1 MRMQLPVSL
10 TTDMSHYI
18 AKENLPMCLTY
29 WTGHLGH
36 LAVGTP
42 ASCFRLRSDQTVI
55 LRPSTN
61 VFSAFASRR
70 QNMHRCK
77 LECGPIPNVMAAL
90 PNVGGALCSTPQS
103 LADAH

>member
-61 VFSAFASRR
+61 VFPLSQVDVRTCIDV
-70 QNMHRCK
+70 N
-77 LECGPIPNVMAAL
+77 
-90 PNVGGALCSTPQS
+90 
-103 LADAH
+103 